1 MSQGDTTTAGAR
13 VPGAHD
19 AAVGRPR
26 DPLVEPRALSA
37 ALDVYG
43 SPGWS
48 GFTMGRVTALSRVG
62 KSSIYRRWPGRE
74 ELLAAAFDRVAV
86 LFELDDRQL
95 RRLPFVERLLTMTQ
109 HRLYTY
115 STPTG
120 PAIIRLQVEHH
131 AEPDTVGKIWNR
143 TIPQSLVGLQR
154 LLAEGR
160 ERQLLRPE
168 ASPKYLA
175 DALEGS
181 MVMHALGV
189 HSPTDASGSNLE
201 AQAYAIVSQVL
212 GLWLTQDG
220 SQLRPEMV
228 PIAPLIDTR
237 RAPLPEE

>member
-1 MSQGDTTTAGAR
+1 MSQGDTTTTGAGI
-13 VPGAHD
+13 PGAHD

-43 SPGWS
+43 RHGWS

-109 HRLYTY
+109 HRIYTY

-131 AEPDTVGKIWNR
+131 AEPETVGKIWNR

-160 ERQLLRPE
+160 EKGLLLPE

-189 HSPTDASGSNLE
+189 HSPSDVGSANLE
-201 AQAYAIVSQVL
+201 TQAYAIVSQVL
-212 GLWLTQDG
+212 GLWLTGDAA
-220 SQLRPEMV
+220 QLRPEAM
-228 PIAPLIDTR
+228 PISPLIDTR
-237 RAPLPEE
+237 RATLPD

>member
-43 SPGWS
+43 RHGWS

-160 ERQLLRPE
+160 APRPRR
-168 ASPKYLA
+168 ST
-175 DALEGS
+175 
-181 MVMHALGV
+181 
-189 HSPTDASGSNLE
+189 SPTR
-201 AQAYAIVSQVL
+201 
-212 GLWLTQDG
+212 W
-220 SQLRPEMV
+220 
-228 PIAPLIDTR
+228 
-237 RAPLPEE
+237 RAAW

>member
-43 SPGWS
+43 RHGWS

-237 RAPLPEE
+237 RAPLPE